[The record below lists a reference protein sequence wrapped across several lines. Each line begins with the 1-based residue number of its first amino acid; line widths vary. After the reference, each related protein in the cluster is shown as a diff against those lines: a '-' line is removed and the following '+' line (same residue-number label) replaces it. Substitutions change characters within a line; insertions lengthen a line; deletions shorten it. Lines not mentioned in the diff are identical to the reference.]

1 MVSAAARK
9 RRTRKRARALSEEP
23 MAPQSERIE
32 LPSTLTLEPRR
43 MPAPNREETHLI
55 RDARGNV
62 LAEVEVWT
70 PDLPN

>member
-1 MVSAAARK
+1 
-9 RRTRKRARALSEEP
+9 

-32 LPSTLTLEPRR
+32 VPPTMTLEPRH
-43 MPAPNREETHLI
+43 MPAPNREETHLV